1 LSVEWPI
8 HGRKNYFCQS
18 NGQSAEEKI
27 AALNEAVSGAGINA
41 KFIQYTEDGKLISGW
56 DGSVEEG
63 EKAAQ
68 FRKELELNWCKGSF
82 EAEEAYIDNLID
94 KYKHF

>member
-1 LSVEWPI
+1 MSDLSKRVLL
-8 HGRKNYFCQS
+8 KFCQS
-18 NGQSAEEKI
+18 WGQPVEEKI
-27 AALNEAVSGAGINA
+27 ATLNEAVAGAGINA

-63 EKAAQ
+63 EKAAR
-68 FRKELELNWCKGSF
+68 FRKELEFGWCKGSF